1 MTPRRLH
8 RYAHTLFVF
17 PALSLKSL
25 HSHRLTY
32 VLIQLA
38 DGRSTLAVWE
48 LSAPTDE
55 FDARLTI
62 KHAGLA
68 IVTEIMTTLTINR
81 MSESLGW

>member
-1 MTPRRLH
+1 MPC
-8 RYAHTLFVF
+8 F
-17 PALSLKSL
+17 PPANV
-25 HSHRLTY
+25 LT
-32 VLIQLA
+32 QLA

-62 KHAGLA
+62 KHTGLA